1 MHRRTNLDELTNACS
16 SIMDLIESVL
26 ILSAPNSPFSATFCL
41 GPKMQK
47 FQGAIWGTKTRNFFE

>member
-1 MHRRTNLDELTNACS
+1 MEGHLKIGSKLR
-16 SIMDLIESVL
+16 VL
-26 ILSAPNSPFSATFCL
+26 LVKTFCL